1 MNIQQ
6 RPDTSEYGSV
16 DPAPPSDS
24 EQLNELKDILLDE
37 HQKNVSTYAFCV
49 QIKEYTFIRIMHDFV
64 RSIRIQKCASPT

>member
-16 DPAPPSDS
+16 DPAPPSDT

-37 HQKNVSTYAFCV
+37 NQKCSNVCACV
-49 QIKEYTFIRIMHDFV
+49 QVKEYTFIRIMHDFV
-64 RSIRIQKCASPT
+64 RSFAS